1 MPQRIWNSCQQLGF
15 NASVD
20 SIGVFVSQRVPCGT
34 FQKPCAKTFGE
45 RCALQGPPEG
55 VVSPNAEKSA
65 SLVTNVPCRHLYEGY
80 FHQTILN
87 NCPESTIRHSGSSR
101 RYTSGAKSA
110 WEADFL
116 PDVTRRENRKL
127 RNGEGKDKTGKGSG
141 ETRSG
146 RAYRP
151 P

>member
-1 MPQRIWNSCQQLGF
+1 MSG
-15 NASVD
+15 A
-20 SIGVFVSQRVPCGT
+20 
-34 FQKPCAKTFGE
+34 
-45 RCALQGPPEG
+45 
-55 VVSPNAEKSA
+55 KSA
-65 SLVTNVPCRHLYEGY
+65 WEADFLPDVTRPENRKVPQMSLEGRLAISRRYTSGAKSAWEADFLPDVTRPENRKVPQMSLEGRLA
-80 FHQTILN
+80 I
-87 NCPESTIRHSGSSR
+87 SR

-146 RAYRP
+146 RAHRP

>member
-34 FQKPCAKTFGE
+34 FQKPCAKSFGE
-45 RCALQGPPEG
+45 RCALQCLLER

-65 SLVTNVPCRHLYEGY
+65 SLVNDVPCRHLYEGY

-87 NCPESTIRHSGSSR
+87 NCYKSTKRHVGQFP
-101 RYTSGAKSA
+101 T
-110 WEADFL
+110 L
-116 PDVTRRENRKL
+116 HV
-127 RNGEGKDKTGKGSG
+127 
-141 ETRSG
+141 RS
-146 RAYRP
+146 
-151 P
+151 